1 LFIEVDGI
9 DGSFF
14 LFGKIEHDVHHDFL
28 DDASEST
35 GTDTLGVG
43 FFSDRRQGVFGEL
56 KLAVFHSEQGLVLL
70 DQRIF
75 RFGQDLDQSGDV
87 QRSHTETSILSFA
100 PIAVKPRGWILLI
113 AICATILS
121 SFGIIGSSLFFISA
135 ASAPG
140 AGPIKALLVIT
151 TLAFLA
157 SWCSAFY
164 LCVLLFRIASAIQVL
179 AFRSNQAEASQVF
192 LAYNRFW
199 KTLGILITTLLVMAF
214 LLTFMFMALGASLAP
229 LFSPNN

>member
-1 LFIEVDGI
+1 MFIEVDGI

-28 DDASEST
+28 DDASEPT

-87 QRSHTETSILSFA
+87 QRCQG
-100 PIAVKPRGWILLI
+100 RNDG
-113 AICATILS
+113 
-121 SFGIIGSSLFFISA
+121 
-135 ASAPG
+135 
-140 AGPIKALLVIT
+140 
-151 TLAFLA
+151 
-157 SWCSAFY
+157 
-164 LCVLLFRIASAIQVL
+164 
-179 AFRSNQAEASQVF
+179 
-192 LAYNRFW
+192 
-199 KTLGILITTLLVMAF
+199 
-214 LLTFMFMALGASLAP
+214 
-229 LFSPNN
+229 

>member
-1 LFIEVDGI
+1 MFIEVDGI

-87 QRSHTETSILSFA
+87 QRSQG
-100 PIAVKPRGWILLI
+100 RNDG
-113 AICATILS
+113 
-121 SFGIIGSSLFFISA
+121 
-135 ASAPG
+135 
-140 AGPIKALLVIT
+140 
-151 TLAFLA
+151 
-157 SWCSAFY
+157 
-164 LCVLLFRIASAIQVL
+164 
-179 AFRSNQAEASQVF
+179 
-192 LAYNRFW
+192 
-199 KTLGILITTLLVMAF
+199 
-214 LLTFMFMALGASLAP
+214 
-229 LFSPNN
+229 